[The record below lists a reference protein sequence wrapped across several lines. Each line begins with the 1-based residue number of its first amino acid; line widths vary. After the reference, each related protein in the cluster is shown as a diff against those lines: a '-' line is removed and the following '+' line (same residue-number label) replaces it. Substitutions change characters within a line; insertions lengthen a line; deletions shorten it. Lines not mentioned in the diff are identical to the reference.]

1 MAEDAAKLASLSTTA
16 AACARCRLAET
27 RTKVVF
33 GMGSAA
39 SPLVFVGE
47 GPGAQEDATGLPF
60 VGRSCQ
66 LLDTLIEQELGVTR
80 SALYI
85 ANIVKCRPPGNR
97 NPLPDEVEAC
107 TPYLEGQLEA
117 IAPALV
123 VALGAVAGRFLI
135 GPDLQITSA
144 RGKFFETR
152 FGTVMPTFHPSYG
165 LRQGGSAV
173 TAMRADMVT
182 AKLYLMEHGRW
193 K

>member
-1 MAEDAAKLASLSTTA
+1 MAERAATLDVLAAEAS
-16 AACARCRLAET
+16 ACRRCRLAET
-27 RTKVVF
+27 RTNVVF
-33 GMGSAA
+33 GVGTPA

-60 VGRSCQ
+60 VGRSGR
-66 LLDTLIEQELGVTR
+66 LLDTLIEQALGVTR
-80 SALYI
+80 ASLYI

-97 NPLPDEVEAC
+97 NPQPDEVEAC
-107 TPYLEGQLEA
+107 TPYLEAQLQT

-123 VALGAVAGRFLI
+123 VALGAVAARFLI
-135 GPDLQITSA
+135 GPELQITSA

-173 TAMRADMVT
+173 TAMRADLVT
-182 AKLYLMEHGRW
+182 AKLYLKERGRW
-193 K
+193 S

>member
-1 MAEDAAKLASLSTTA
+1 MDEPVTTLAALAVEA
-16 AACARCRLAET
+16 AACRRCRLAET
-27 RTKVVF
+27 RTNVVF

-60 VGRSCQ
+60 VGRSGR

-80 SALYI
+80 AALYI

-97 NPLPDEVEAC
+97 NPQPDEVESC
-107 TPYLEGQLEA
+107 TPYLEAQLET
-117 IAPALV
+117 IAPELV
-123 VALGAVAGRFLI
+123 VALGAVAARFLI
-135 GPDLQITSA
+135 SPDLQITSA
-144 RGKFFETR
+144 RGKFFQTR

-173 TAMRADMVT
+173 TAMRADMTT
-182 AKLYLMEHGRW
+182 AKLFLKERGRW
-193 K
+193 S